1 LSSLD
6 IDERRVREETLKK
19 LHADAERY
27 LTEYTRQFGNV
38 LNADNAATLFEE
50 YEQNRAKYREAVHPA
65 ATWIRDE
72 LFRRAL
78 AESAPEGED
87 RVVFTAGGNAAGKST
102 ALAVSGVATR
112 AQVVFDS
119 TFSNPE
125 HAKKL
130 MEQVFAAGKPVTV
143 LHVSRPLEEIFPAML
158 DRAKRQ
164 GRVVTIE
171 QMIGS
176 HRGSAQ
182 SARDLSLEFEHDPS
196 VEFVF
201 VDNSRNGT
209 REGTLE
215 LAAPQDYTE
224 IRQCL
229 YDLLDR
235 EYQAG
240 RITEEIYRRIRGI
253 DRGESPGGPPG
264 CEGNR

>member
-1 LSSLD
+1 
-6 IDERRVREETLKK
+6 
-19 LHADAERY
+19 
-27 LTEYTRQFGNV
+27 V
-38 LNADNAATLFEE
+38 LNADNAATLFDE
-50 YEQNRAKYREAVHPA
+50 YNQNRAKYREAVHPA
-65 ATWIRDE
+65 ASWIRDE

-78 AESAPEGED
+78 AESVLEGQD

-102 ALAVSGVATR
+102 GLAVSGVAER

-125 HAKKL
+125 HAKNL
-130 MEQVFAAGKPVTV
+130 MAQVLSAGKPVTV

-158 DRAKRQ
+158 DRAREQ

-182 SARDLSLEFEHDPS
+182 AVRDLSLEFERNPS

-201 VDNSRNGT
+201 VDNSCYGA
-209 REGTLE
+209 REGTIE

-224 IRQCL
+224 IRKYL
-229 YDLLDR
+229 YDLLDH

-240 RITEEIYRRIRGI
+240 RISEEISRRIRGI
-253 DRGESPGGPPG
+253 D
-264 CEGNR
+264 